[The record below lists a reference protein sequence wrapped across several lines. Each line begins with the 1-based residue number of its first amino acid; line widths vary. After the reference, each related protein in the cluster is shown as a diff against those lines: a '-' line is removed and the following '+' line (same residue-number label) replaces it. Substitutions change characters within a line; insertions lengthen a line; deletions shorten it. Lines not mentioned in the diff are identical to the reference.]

1 VPPSLRRSTADSTT
15 PGPRTTPDDPADAT
29 DGVGVTGAPNTH
41 PGVLASGHRGSDPGH
56 MTSVYAYGTA
66 HAVVMVGS
74 FGVGGLQPRQIGPAH
89 ATIGRVSGQSRKA
102 LCGAYVSLDEQQP
115 WPPEGY
121 DDQQLCDSC
130 AELASL

>member
-1 VPPSLRRSTADSTT
+1 
-15 PGPRTTPDDPADAT
+15 
-29 DGVGVTGAPNTH
+29 
-41 PGVLASGHRGSDPGH
+41 

-74 FGVGGLQPRQIGPAH
+74 FGAGGLTPRQIGPAH
-89 ATIGRVSGQSRKA
+89 ATIGRVNGQSRKA
-102 LCGAYVSLDEQQP
+102 LCGAYVSMDEQLP

-121 DDQQLCDSC
+121 DNGQLCASC

>member
-1 VPPSLRRSTADSTT
+1 
-15 PGPRTTPDDPADAT
+15 
-29 DGVGVTGAPNTH
+29 
-41 PGVLASGHRGSDPGH
+41 

-74 FGVGGLQPRQIGPAH
+74 YGAEGLKPRQIGPAH

-102 LCGAYVSLDEQQP
+102 LCVAYVAIDEQQP

-121 DDQQLCDSC
+121 VEQQLFPNC
-130 AELASL
+130 ATLAAL

>member
-1 VPPSLRRSTADSTT
+1 
-15 PGPRTTPDDPADAT
+15 
-29 DGVGVTGAPNTH
+29 
-41 PGVLASGHRGSDPGH
+41 

-74 FGVGGLQPRQIGPAH
+74 FGADGLKPRQIGPAH

-102 LCGAYVSLDEQQP
+102 LCGAYVSIDEQLP

-121 DDQQLCDSC
+121 ENQQLCENC
-130 AELASL
+130 ATLAAL

>member
-1 VPPSLRRSTADSTT
+1 
-15 PGPRTTPDDPADAT
+15 
-29 DGVGVTGAPNTH
+29 
-41 PGVLASGHRGSDPGH
+41 

-74 FGVGGLQPRQIGPAH
+74 FGAAEGLQPRQIGPAH

-102 LCGAYVSLDEQQP
+102 LCGAYVSIDEQQP

-121 DDQQLCDSC
+121 EEQQLCESC
-130 AELASL
+130 AELAAL

>member
-1 VPPSLRRSTADSTT
+1 MRRTRTLRYWPPA
-15 PGPRTTPDDPADAT
+15 PRART
-29 DGVGVTGAPNTH
+29 
-41 PGVLASGHRGSDPGH
+41 LAS

-121 DDQQLCDSC
+121 DDQQLCASC
-130 AELASL
+130 AELAAL